1 MTISSIPSNTARNFL
16 FPPNGMD
23 YIDFHTH
30 HPSRQGE
37 TVIQDGV
44 HTWGIHPWKASLP
57 HTFPSSA
64 DHLMAIGECGLDV
77 YAQAS
82 MKQQMQVFVEQLR
95 LAQEWHLPVI
105 LHCVKCLDSL
115 LALHKEMKPA
125 EPWIL
130 HGFRGKPRQLESLL
144 KAGFHVSFGFRFH
157 PDSLRLCPMRQL
169 LLETD
174 EDPRPVS
181 MLYQEVAQ
189 LRGIG
194 QEELIGAM
202 QEQFH
207 TLFAKNAS
215 SQEADSL

>member
-1 MTISSIPSNTARNFL
+1 
-16 FPPNGMD
+16 MD

-57 HTFPSSA
+57 HAFPSSA

-82 MKQQMQVFVEQLR
+82 MEQQMQVFVGQLR

-157 PDSLRLCPMRQL
+157 PAPLSHAPASAGDRRRPKAREHALSGGGAAERHRSGGADRCHARAVPYALCEKRLQP
-169 LLETD
+169 E
-174 EDPRPVS
+174 S
-181 MLYQEVAQ
+181 
-189 LRGIG
+189 
-194 QEELIGAM
+194 
-202 QEQFH
+202 
-207 TLFAKNAS
+207 
-215 SQEADSL
+215 